1 MKKKLFIALGGILL
15 IAVIVLVVVLKSG
28 ILVKAEYSSKY
39 TQTFGEFTAKTASK
53 LLKNKKE
60 NTCYSPVSLFA
71 ALALTAENTE
81 GETRKEILKGLGVEG
96 IEELEEVYSKMLKDI
111 QVKDEEDLKRITL
124 CNSLWID
131 NEYLTEKSSEII
143 QKNKEKLDCDIFECD
158 SIRPDEINEWVSEKT
173 NNLVD
178 KVMNDENSQQMA
190 LVNTLYYKSNWLNN
204 FSRKGYDS
212 FTLEGGDKV
221 DVEYITCKEEK
232 MSYKEHNN
240 YTVISVPMESGEIV
254 FILPQ
259 KGVQLEKMLKEKSI
273 NDIMALITGAELEE
287 GYVNISF
294 PKFNCGNDFKDEL
307 YSMLKEMGIER
318 LLENGEWIL
327 SEGMSELSMEVIQ
340 KTKFKVDK
348 DGIEAS
354 AATIKRKPVSIEDK
368 NLVLDIT
375 IDRPFMYILIKDGVP
390 LFIGTVYN
398 PAE

>member
-1 MKKKLFIALGGILL
+1 
-15 IAVIVLVVVLKSG
+15 
-28 ILVKAEYSSKY
+28 
-39 TQTFGEFTAKTASK
+39 
-53 LLKNKKE
+53 
-60 NTCYSPVSLFA
+60 
-71 ALALTAENTE
+71 
-81 GETRKEILKGLGVEG
+81 
-96 IEELEEVYSKMLKDI
+96 
-111 QVKDEEDLKRITL
+111 
-124 CNSLWID
+124 
-131 NEYLTEKSSEII
+131 
-143 QKNKEKLDCDIFECD
+143 
-158 SIRPDEINEWVSEKT
+158 
-173 NNLVD
+173 
-178 KVMNDENSQQMA
+178 
-190 LVNTLYYKSNWLNN
+190 
-204 FSRKGYDS
+204 
-212 FTLEGGDKV
+212 
-221 DVEYITCKEEK
+221 
-232 MSYKEHNN
+232 
-240 YTVISVPMESGEIV
+240 MESGEIV